1 MATDKNS
8 ERVIIAGGGPVGLF
22 AAVRLCR
29 FGIPVTLI
37 EASGTVNNDIR
48 ASTIHPPTLDMMEPY
63 GISTQAV
70 AGGMPAR
77 RAPSLKACDRFWMA
91 F

>member
-22 AAVRLCR
+22 AAVRLSQ
-29 FGIPVTLI
+29 FGIPVALI
-37 EASGTVNNDIR
+37 EAAETVNKDIR

-63 GISTQAV
+63 GISAQAV
-70 AGGMPAR
+70 
-77 RAPSLKACDRFWMA
+77 
-91 F
+91 